1 MNEMV
6 IRSGQPLQGEI
17 SISGAKNSV
26 LKLMAATV
34 LAPGE
39 YVVHN
44 VPRIADVDWMSE
56 VLVALGS
63 SVEWGGPNTLVIHCA
78 ENVNPEA
85 PYHLVEKMRASTLL
99 LGALLA
105 RGGEARVAM
114 PGGDDFGNRPIDMHL
129 RSLEAMGASFELR
142 HGTII
147 GTAKQLRGA
156 RIVLEYPSVGA
167 TENAM
172 LAGVLAEGV
181 TTIENA
187 AREPEIADLAAFVNR
202 MGANIVGA
210 GSSTVTVSG
219 VRSLQPVTH
228 EVIPDRVEVA
238 TFLACLGAAGGE
250 VLLRGA
256 RSDHLTR
263 VISALTDTG
272 MRISPDSGGLWALSS
287 GRPKATSVATLPYPG
302 LATDYLPMLIAL
314 LSVADGTSFA
324 TENLYQGR
332 FRYLGE
338 LTRMGADITVEGHH
352 LAIRGVPRLSG
363 APTRA
368 FDIRA
373 GAALVVAALGAEGE
387 STIYDA
393 HHIDRGYENLVGK
406 LRGVGVDAVGR

>member
-1 MNEMV
+1 
-6 IRSGQPLQGEI
+6 
-17 SISGAKNSV
+17 
-26 LKLMAATV
+26 
-34 LAPGE
+34 
-39 YVVHN
+39 
-44 VPRIADVDWMSE
+44 
-56 VLVALGS
+56 
-63 SVEWGGPNTLVIHCA
+63 
-78 ENVNPEA
+78 
-85 PYHLVEKMRASTLL
+85 
-99 LGALLA
+99 
-105 RGGEARVAM
+105 
-114 PGGDDFGNRPIDMHL
+114 
-129 RSLEAMGASFELR
+129 MGASFELR